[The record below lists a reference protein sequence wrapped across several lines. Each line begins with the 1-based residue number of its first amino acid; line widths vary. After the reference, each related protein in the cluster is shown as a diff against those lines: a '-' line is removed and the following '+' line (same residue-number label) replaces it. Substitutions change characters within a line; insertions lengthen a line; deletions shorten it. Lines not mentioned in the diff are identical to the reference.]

1 MTADPDCPLPF
12 GAEHAFLRDFSG
24 FVALREALESGVID
38 ALAERPRVP
47 VDLAAATGLAEPG
60 LTLLLSL
67 LAGAGIVTHA
77 PEGLA
82 LDASFA
88 AVLADRR
95 DLLEAKI
102 AFLSDAVADIGADL
116 HGLLF
121 DLAAFQARS
130 RTFGLFRYD
139 RAQDVT
145 PAALAATRR
154 WVRYVTALSI
164 SETPHLVG
172 HIDLGASR
180 RLLEVGG
187 NTGVLS
193 EALLNRAPQLSAVVL
208 DLPAVCA
215 LGAERMRG
223 RPAAERL
230 HFVPG
235 DARAAPWP
243 GPVDAVLFKSVLH
256 DWPEAEMR
264 QFLTRAVD
272 RLSPGGRIVI
282 CERAPLPTPS
292 GPLPLW
298 MMANLVFAPFYRA
311 PADYAVVLQEL
322 GLSCAAPRWVTL
334 DLPFFTLIGQR

>member
-1 MTADPDCPLPF
+1 MTADPDRPLPF
-12 GAEHAFLRDFSG
+12 GAEHAFLQDFSG
-24 FVALREALESGVID
+24 FVALREAFAGGVID
-38 ALAERPRVP
+38 ALADRARTPT
-47 VDLAAATGLAEPG
+47 DLAAATGLNDPG

-67 LAGAGIVTHA
+67 LSGAGVVTQA
-77 PEGLA
+77 PDGVA
-82 LDASFA
+82 LDTAFA

-95 DLLEAKI
+95 ELLDAKI

-121 DLAAFQARS
+121 DLVAFQARS

-139 RAQDVT
+139 RALDVT

-172 HIDLGASR
+172 SIDLGPSR

-193 EALLNRAPQLSAVVL
+193 EALLERTPHLSAAVL

-223 RPAAERL
+223 RPVAERL

-235 DARAAPWP
+235 DARTAPWP
-243 GPVDAVLFKSVLH
+243 GPVDTVLFKSVLH

-264 QFLTRAVD
+264 QFLTRAAD

-282 CERAPLPTPS
+282 CERAPLPAPS

-298 MMANLVFAPFYRA
+298 MMANLVFAPFYRD
-311 PADYAVVLQEL
+311 PADYIAVLEDL
-322 GLSCAAPRWVTL
+322 DLTCAAPRWVTL
-334 DLPFFTLIGQR
+334 DLPFFILTGHR